1 MFNMDCLIFPPPGEK
16 SPAECKRL
24 HYGGK
29 PPPRPPPLGYSCLC
43 PPADDSWNFP
53 AVGFAV
59 RSAKRGVP
67 PRRKITAKE
76 IGIKKRIRKKMMK
89 NPGRYKLHQYLKYA
103 HQWASSIA

>member
-1 MFNMDCLIFPPPGEK
+1 
-16 SPAECKRL
+16 
-24 HYGGK
+24 
-29 PPPRPPPLGYSCLC
+29 
-43 PPADDSWNFP
+43 
-53 AVGFAV
+53 
-59 RSAKRGVP
+59 VP